1 MRFTDTSPCA
11 KLKNISVNVILVDYK
26 FLAMYASDG
35 YCFKFG
41 VWNVL
46 SMPKLDDKCE
56 DLSCILTTSS
66 PDEIFC
72 PVYKAT
78 STIKGSAWR
87 SPSVPFKTANG

>member
-1 MRFTDTSPCA
+1 MCFTDTSPCA
-11 KLKNISVNVILVDYK
+11 KLKNISVDVILVGYK

-46 SMPKLDDKCE
+46 SMPQLPDKCE
-56 DLSCILTTSS
+56 VLSRILTTFS
-66 PDEIFC
+66 PDEIFY

-78 STIKGSAWR
+78 STIQGSAWT
-87 SPSVPFKTANG
+87 SSFVPFKTANG